1 MKKSLHGMTSEEAQE
16 KKYEGHEHEKR
27 VAKSENGIVIP
38 GQGKID
44 VITPEGRLSCKQ
56 GKKTQWGLYCLETMI
71 SGPWSDEQKRSIS
84 DYFNFL
90 PDSVEEYLR
99 NRDFFRNNPFAQTLF
114 NQFNNKVMDLI
125 KFFCGEGK
133 IDIFHLTDRR
143 DGKIYKIS
151 SEVFFNKISK
161 SIKKVYT
168 TKGGKLVIAGGEKNL
183 ILFELEMRKGTNHK
197 KILFHSPLSRVIDI
211 VKN

>member
-1 MKKSLHGMTSEEAQE
+1 MKKFKHGMTSQEARE
-16 KKYEGHEHEKR
+16 KKIRGHENENL
-27 VAKSENGIVIP
+27 VALLENGVVIP
-38 GQGKID
+38 GQGKGD
-44 VITPEGRLSCKQ
+44 VITNEGILSCKQ
-56 GKKTQWGLYCLETMI
+56 GKKTQWALYCLETMLT
-71 SGPWSDEQKRSIS
+71 GPWSKEQKICIS
-84 DYFNFL
+84 DYVNFL
-90 PDSVEEYLR
+90 PDSVDEFLQ
-99 NRDFFRNNPFAQTLF
+99 NRDSYRNNPFAEILL

-143 DGKIYKIS
+143 DGKVYKIPS
-151 SEVFFNKISK
+151 KVFFKKISE
-161 SIKKVYT
+161 SIKKVYI
-168 TKGGKLVIAGGEKNL
+168 TKGGKLVISGGEKNL